1 MCRILPGIHS
11 LEQHLKHLQNQP
23 ESYRPQHCPHCGKSG
38 VWSHGR
44 YQRKAPPGEG
54 VAFALEAIFIPR
66 FLCPHCRR
74 SCSRLPACMAP
85 LRRYLWR
92 AQQAVFERLIA
103 GESIR
108 QVSRRLSLSRRTI
121 SRWGQWLRRRFDV
134 HALHLRSRF
143 APLGRAVDWR
153 AFWVGCF
160 ERMRLCEAMSWLERA
175 GVVVP

>member
-1 MCRILPGIHS
+1 MFRILPGIHS
-11 LEQHLKHLQNQP
+11 LEQHLEHLQHQP
-23 ESYRPQHCPHCGKSG
+23 ESYRPQRCPQCGKAG
-38 VWSHGR
+38 LWRHGR
-44 YQRKAPPGEG
+44 YERKAPPGEG
-54 VAFALEAIFIPR
+54 VAFALDAIFIPR

-74 SCSRLPACMAP
+74 SCSRLPASIAP
-85 LRRYLWR
+85 LRQYLWK
-92 AQQAVFERLIA
+92 AQQAVLAGLLA

-121 SRWGQWLRRRFDV
+121 SRWWQWLRRRFDV

-143 APLGRAVDWR
+143 PPLGRAVDWQ

-160 ERMRLCEAMSWLERA
+160 ERMGLCEAMSWLDRA

>member
-11 LEQHLKHLQNQP
+11 LEQHLEHLQDQP
-23 ESYRPQHCPHCGKSG
+23 ESYRPQRCPQCGKAG
-38 VWSHGR
+38 LWRHGC
-44 YQRKAPPGEG
+44 YERKAPPGEG
-54 VAFALEAIFIPR
+54 VAFALDGLFIPR

-74 SCSRLPACMAP
+74 SCSRLPACIAP
-85 LRRYLWR
+85 LRQYLWR
-92 AQQAVFERLIA
+92 VQQAVFERLIA

-108 QVSRRLSLSRRTI
+108 RVSCTLWPSRRTV
-121 SRWGQWLRRRFDV
+121 SRWWQWLSKQFDV

-143 APLGRAVDWR
+143 PPLGRAVNWQ

-160 ERMRLCEAMSWLERA
+160 ERMRLCEAMSWLDRA